1 MPRRDL
7 ITIDG
12 AQNFGL
18 NVFDTVGV
26 GAKNN
31 PADVMTIQ
39 AMFGYLDELWHK
51 DVEVYGGLTKHFK
64 DVLRL
69 HPDGL
74 IGPKTIKAIFSYQR
88 YYSWSL
94 LRIDGMIDSAKY
106 ENRNLTIGAGRRWM
120 TITQL
125 HFDLWMAEAT
135 GVDYTKA
142 IALRFPNLAFW
153 IR

>member
-12 AQNFGL
+12 EQNYGL
-18 NVFDTVGV
+18 NVFDPVGI
-26 GAKNN
+26 GATNN

-39 AMFGYLDELWHK
+39 AMFRYLDELWHRDE
-51 DVEVYGGLTKHFK
+51 DVYSGLTTRFK
-64 DVLRL
+64 NDLRL

-74 IGPKTIKAIFSYQR
+74 MGPKTTKAIFSYQR
-88 YYSWSL
+88 FYSWTL
-94 LRIDGMIDSAKY
+94 LRIDGRIDSARY
-106 ENRNLTIGAGRRWM
+106 ESRDLTIGNGRRWM

-153 IR
+153 IK